1 MYLELFFI
9 VLILVLILY
18 LLYILY
24 TKNANTLHKKIKK
37 KVNFFGIP
45 TEIDRIK
52 PVFKSSKVKLIPKE
66 YRFNPMNNTEHY
78 ENNHIQEDLKVR
90 SNAMQ
95 ATRKQNTEG
104 DDDDY

>member
-9 VLILVLILY
+9 VLILGLILY

-24 TKNANTLHKKIKK
+24 KKNASTLHKKIKK
-37 KVNFFGIP
+37 KVKFFGIP

-52 PVFKSSKVKLIPKE
+52 PVFKPSKVKTKPKE
-66 YRFNPMNNTEHY
+66 YRFNPMNNMEHY
-78 ENNHIQEDLKVR
+78 ENNHIQEDLKIR

-95 ATRKQNTEG
+95 ATRKQNTQG